1 VRAGFPSYRSFTMVS
16 NGERRMKSKPFSSPL
31 WPHLAMIRA
40 MRSRRRTWKEIAHRL
55 QQQGVTLDCKTI
67 ANFHRRIKA
76 RGRRKLTG
84 GSAWQC
90 LYQRSVKRQTRAEP
104 DNQLILKRSTK
115 LSAPEPSTEPDADPF
130 SVKLIPFDPWQ
141 PQSKQRRNS
150 G

>member
-1 VRAGFPSYRSFTMVS
+1 MRAGFPSYRSFTMVS
-16 NGERRMKSKPFSSPL
+16 NGKRRMKSKPFSSPL

-40 MRSRRRTWKEIAHRL
+40 MRSRRRTWKEIAHLL

-84 GSAWQC
+84 ERLAVSLPTVGETSN
-90 LYQRSVKRQTRAEP
+90 RVEP
-104 DNQLILKRSTK
+104 DNQLILKPSTK

-130 SVKLIPFDPWQ
+130 SVNLIPFDPWQ

>member
-1 VRAGFPSYRSFTMVS
+1 
-16 NGERRMKSKPFSSPL
+16 
-31 WPHLAMIRA
+31 MIRA

-76 RGRRKLTG
+76 RGRKLTG
-84 GSAWQC
+84 ERLAVSLPTVGETSN
-90 LYQRSVKRQTRAEP
+90 RAEL
-104 DNQLILKRSTK
+104 DNQLINPSTK

>member
-1 VRAGFPSYRSFTMVS
+1 MVR
-16 NGERRMKSKPFSSPL
+16 NGKGRMKSKPFSSPL

-55 QQQGVTLDCKTI
+55 QQRGVTLDCKTI

-84 GSAWQC
+84 ERSAVS
-90 LYQRSVKRQTRAEP
+90 LSTVGDTSNRAEP
-104 DNQLILKRSTK
+104 NNRPILKPSTK

-150 G
+150 S

>member
-1 VRAGFPSYRSFTMVS
+1 
-16 NGERRMKSKPFSSPL
+16 MKSKPFSSPL

-55 QQQGVTLDCKTI
+55 QQQGVNLDCKTI

-76 RGRRKLTG
+76 RSRRKLTG
-84 GSAWQC
+84 ERFAVSLPTVGETSN
-90 LYQRSVKRQTRAEP
+90 RAEP
-104 DNQLILKRSTK
+104 DNQLILKPSTK
-115 LSAPEPSTEPDADPF
+115 LSEPDADPF

-141 PQSKQRRNS
+141 PHSKERRNS